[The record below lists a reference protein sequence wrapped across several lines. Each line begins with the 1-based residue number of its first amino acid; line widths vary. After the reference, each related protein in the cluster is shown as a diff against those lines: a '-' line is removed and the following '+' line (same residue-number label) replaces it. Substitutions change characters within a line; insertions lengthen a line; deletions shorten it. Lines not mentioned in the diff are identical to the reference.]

1 MAQTPRPLSTEC
13 GLHTQ
18 RRMPHLQSLLYRL
31 SPVKTRA
38 WGGREWVFVCCTV
51 RWRSVWFLFRTL
63 RHFCC
68 LAEGTRR
75 RQRPIP
81 QGAVLP
87 AVPEAG
93 KEQGK
98 GTSSMK
104 PMGKKSG
111 GALLMAGVM
120 ALLVAALAL
129 TLYQEAALPAGEEPA
144 ALAAEEESFILGMSL
159 WHPIT
164 RSILLILLF
173 IAVIFLPVLILVAV
187 LLTRKHNR

>member
-1 MAQTPRPLSTEC
+1 MCVVLFGGAVYGFFSVHCVIFAALRKERGGGSAPSHKALFSPLSPKR
-13 GLHTQ
+13 GN
-18 RRMPHLQSLLYRL
+18 
-31 SPVKTRA
+31 
-38 WGGREWVFVCCTV
+38 
-51 RWRSVWFLFRTL
+51 
-63 RHFCC
+63 
-68 LAEGTRR
+68 
-75 RQRPIP
+75 
-81 QGAVLP
+81 
-87 AVPEAG
+87 
-93 KEQGK
+93 EQGK

-104 PMGKKSG
+104 PMGKKSR
-111 GALLMAGVM
+111 GALLMAGVI

>member
-1 MAQTPRPLSTEC
+1 
-13 GLHTQ
+13 
-18 RRMPHLQSLLYRL
+18 
-31 SPVKTRA
+31 
-38 WGGREWVFVCCTV
+38 
-51 RWRSVWFLFRTL
+51 
-63 RHFCC
+63 
-68 LAEGTRR
+68 
-75 RQRPIP
+75 
-81 QGAVLP
+81 
-87 AVPEAG
+87 
-93 KEQGK
+93 
-98 GTSSMK
+98 MK
-104 PMGKKSG
+104 PMGKKSR
-111 GALLMAGVM
+111 GALLMVGVM